1 MNLSTLDWVLLGV
14 LLLSAAVGLWRG
26 LVYEVLSLVGWVV
39 AYFAA
44 QLIAPAVAPSL
55 PIGAPGSAL
64 NVGAAFA
71 AAFVVV
77 LIVWALAAKLV
88 RALLH
93 ATPLSGVDRLLGAL
107 FGVLR
112 GGVLLLVVATLVAL
126 TPMKASAAWQQSQVA
141 RQLQS
146 ALQELKPLLPA
157 DVAKHLPAQAN

>member
-1 MNLSTLDWVLLGV
+1 MSLSTLDWVLLGV
-14 LLLSAAVGLWRG
+14 LLLSAVVGLWRG
-26 LVYEVLSLVGWVV
+26 LVYEVLSLAGWIV

-77 LIVWALAAKLV
+77 LIAWALAAKLV

-93 ATPLSGVDRLLGAL
+93 ATPLSSIDRLLGAV

-141 RQLQS
+141 KQLQS
-146 ALQELKPLLPA
+146 ALRELKPLLPA